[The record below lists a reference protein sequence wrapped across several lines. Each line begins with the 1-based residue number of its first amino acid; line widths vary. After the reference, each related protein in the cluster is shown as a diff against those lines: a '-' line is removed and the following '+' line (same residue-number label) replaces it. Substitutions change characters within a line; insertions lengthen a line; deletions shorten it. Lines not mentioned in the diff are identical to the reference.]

1 MRFVPKV
8 VLKSMTV
15 AIIAYSGL
23 SFAGA
28 SDMEAL
34 KDKISSIDSFTSP
47 FLQVVTNQSDEEVHR
62 AKGSISITSN
72 NTFRWETNT
81 PDESLLIADGTTV
94 WNIDP
99 FVEQVTLLSQSDV
112 LKDNPFMLLTTD
124 NNETW
129 EAYNVEQDKLHP
141 NTFTIT
147 PKQSSNVT
155 SLTMTF
161 NKGMLSSLSILDTQL
176 QKSDIT
182 FTFPSNETVDPSA
195 FQFTVPSG
203 YAVDDQRNLAVP

>member
-15 AIIAYSGL
+15 AVVVYSGL
-23 SFAGA
+23 AFATPN
-28 SDMEAL
+28 DMQTL

-47 FLQVVTNQSDEEVHR
+47 FLQVVTDQSDEEIHR
-62 AKGSISITSN
+62 AKGSISFTSN

-81 PDESLLIADGTTV
+81 PDESLLIADGTSV

-99 FVEQVTLLSQSDV
+99 FVEQVTVLSQNDV

-124 NNETW
+124 SDEVW
-129 EAYNVEQDKLHP
+129 EAYNVETDKLHP
-141 NTFTIT
+141 NAFIIT
-147 PKQSSNVT
+147 PKQSGNIT
-155 SLTMTF
+155 SMMVTF
-161 NKGMLSSLSILDTQL
+161 NKGTFSSLSILDTQL

-182 FTFPSNETVDPSA
+182 FTSPSNEPVDPSA
-195 FQFTVPSG
+195 FLFTVPSG
-203 YAVDDQRNLAVP
+203 YAVDDQRNLVAP

>member
-15 AIIAYSGL
+15 AVVVYSGL
-23 SFAGA
+23 AFATPN
-28 SDMEAL
+28 DMQTL

-47 FLQVVTNQSDEEVHR
+47 FLQVVTDQSDEEIHR
-62 AKGSISITSN
+62 AKGSISFTSN

-81 PDESLLIADGTTV
+81 PDESLLIADGTSV

-99 FVEQVTLLSQSDV
+99 FVEQVTVLSQNDV

-124 NNETW
+124 SDEVW
-129 EAYNVEQDKLHP
+129 EAYNVETDKLHP
-141 NTFTIT
+141 NAFIIT
-147 PKQSSNVT
+147 PKQSGNIT
-155 SLTMTF
+155 SMMVTF
-161 NKGMLSSLSILDTQL
+161 NKGTFSSLSILDTQL

-182 FTFPSNETVDPSA
+182 LSH
-195 FQFTVPSG
+195 
-203 YAVDDQRNLAVP
+203 